1 MRPAWND
8 EEALIDYVVQAILDL
23 SRGGD
28 PIPPVKATGPTDAAA
43 HAVLNERRDHQ
54 RKAVLDKYGL
64 TESPFRSEP
73 KLIGWDELE
82 SELVPIAESGNYAP
96 LFRLLRIPAA
106 RAALKESTW
115 QLIVAIGSRQHKPKG
130 RRRQTKAERFNS
142 RDSGRIHRA
151 EYLVSIIYRLLS
163 AWYPKQT
170 EADHRDQALKI
181 AAAIHGIKSDET
193 LRTHLKRPKG
203 DRHRLV
209 DEAIPARSRKS

>member
-130 RRRQTKAERFNS
+130 RRRQTKAERFNAATVVAYIGRNTSS
-142 RDSGRIHRA
+142 RSST
-151 EYLVSIIYRLLS
+151 VC
-163 AWYPKQT
+163 YP
-170 EADHRDQALKI
+170 
-181 AAAIHGIKSDET
+181 HGIQSKRRPITGIGFKNRRRHPRNQIRRDA
-193 LRTHLKRPKG
+193 THPP
-203 DRHRLV
+203 
-209 DEAIPARSRKS
+209 EASERRSPSPCR